1 MMFDKVSD
9 PATWARVGTL
19 WPSSERRLLTCIG
32 IVQETHDVRTFSFS
46 AASGEL
52 FSFEPGQF
60 ITLDVDMGAAR
71 QSRCYTVSSSP
82 TRPFTLSI
90 TVKRVANGPV
100 SNWLHDNLRLGDA
113 IPAYGP
119 AGAFTASGVAA
130 QRYLFLSAGSGV
142 TPLMSMVRAAADL
155 DLDRDVVFVHSARTP
170 GDIIFR
176 DEVQRLARRHSQL
189 KVLNIVEGVGDER
202 AWDGPVGRLDLAVLQ
217 AHVADWRSREVFV
230 CGPGPYMQTVH
241 DMLMGQ
247 GFDMSRYH
255 CESFSLGVV
264 EAPDAGNAAAPP
276 PIAGAELTG
285 YSVRFNKSGAVFSAR
300 LGETVLGA
308 ARRSG
313 VAIASSCSQGICG
326 TCKAQLLEGTVDM
339 RHGGGIRQREI
350 DKGLRLMCCST
361 PLSDIVVDL

>member
-1 MMFDKVSD
+1 M
-9 PATWARVGTL
+9 
-19 WPSSERRLLTCIG
+19 LTCIG
-32 IVQETHDVRTFSFS
+32 TVQETHDVRTFTFS

-52 FSFEPGQF
+52 FCFEPGQF

-100 SNWLHDNLRLGDA
+100 SNWLHDNLRPGDA
-113 IPAYGP
+113 ISAYGP
-119 AGAFTASGVAA
+119 SGAFTASGVAA
-130 QRYLFLSAGSGV
+130 QRYLFFSAGSGV

-155 DLDRDVVFVHSARTP
+155 DLDRDVVFMHSARTP

-176 DEVQRLARRHSQL
+176 EELQRLARRHPQL
-189 KVLNIVEGVGDER
+189 KVLNIVEGVGDEP

-217 AHVADWRSREVFV
+217 AQVADWRAREVFV
-230 CGPGPYMQTVH
+230 CGPGPYMQAVR

-255 CESFSLGVV
+255 CESFSLGGV
-264 EAPDAGNAAAPP
+264 APLDAGNAAAPP
-276 PIAGAELTG
+276 PMAGAELAAF
-285 YSVRFNKSGAVFSAR
+285 SVRFSKSGAVFSAR
-300 LGETVLGA
+300 QGETVLGA
-308 ARRSG
+308 AKRSG

-326 TCKAQLLEGTVDM
+326 TCKAQLLEGRVDM
-339 RHGGGIRQREI
+339 QHGGGIRQREI
-350 DKGLRLMCCST
+350 DKGMRLMCCSK
-361 PLSDIVVDL
+361 PLSDIVIDL